1 MIKLNATM
9 EGYGDV
15 MIKAYD
21 TDVVVTR
28 SAMHHLQEIGM
39 QKMCAP
45 FGQGA
50 NMRWIPV
57 HDVRRDRE
65 RHAP

>member
-1 MIKLNATM
+1 M
-9 EGYGDV
+9 EGYRDV

-21 TDVVVTR
+21 TDVVTR
-28 SAMHHLQEIGM
+28 SAMHHLQEISM
-39 QKMCAP
+39 QKMWAP

-50 NMRWIPV
+50 NIRWTPV